1 MPLQEIMN
9 FIGEIAKDTL
19 NIIDVNNNTAISLF
33 LKILCNNEL
42 APGEELLEHTTGT
55 VALVGTL
62 SDKENNSCFPFLSYM
77 GCTETGIL

>member
-19 NIIDVNNNTAISLF
+19 NIIDINNNTAISLF

-42 APGEELLEHTTGT
+42 ATGEELLEHRTGT

-62 SDKENNSCFPFLSYM
+62 LYVGALLAHHMTRCV
-77 GCTETGIL
+77 